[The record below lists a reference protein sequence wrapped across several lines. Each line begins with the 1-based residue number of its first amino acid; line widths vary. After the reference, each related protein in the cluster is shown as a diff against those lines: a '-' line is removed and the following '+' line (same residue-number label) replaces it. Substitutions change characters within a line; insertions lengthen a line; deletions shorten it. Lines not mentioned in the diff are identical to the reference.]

1 MVKVRARKAGM
12 GCGLSHLSLSLEIG
26 VKNRRIVTRTLS
38 GLGVLIKLDE
48 GRT

>member
-38 GLGVLIKLDE
+38 DLGVLIKLDE